1 MTDPRNKMHDKRVQQ
16 EKKNRHQE
24 LKPGAAQKV
33 QPGKKPQMV
42 KDQPSQQQP
51 EPQAGAGEE
60 KSPENPS

>member
-16 EKKNRHQE
+16 EKKHQHLE
-24 LKPGAAQKV
+24 IQPGAAQKV

-42 KDQPSQQQP
+42 KEQLP
-51 EPQAGAGEE
+51 EPQADSDEE